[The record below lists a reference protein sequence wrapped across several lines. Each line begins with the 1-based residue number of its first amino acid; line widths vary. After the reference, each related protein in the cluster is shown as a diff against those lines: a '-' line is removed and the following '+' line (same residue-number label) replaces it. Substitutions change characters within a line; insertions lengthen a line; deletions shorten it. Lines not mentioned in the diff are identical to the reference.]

1 MKKYEID
8 SSNIKDV
15 SYDIES
21 KTLVVTF
28 NNDSAY
34 SYEDVEPYS
43 VCQLLFSDSS
53 GKAFNDSIKKH
64 KCTKL

>member
-1 MKKYEID
+1 MKTYEID
-8 SSNIKDV
+8 SSNIKSA

-28 NNDSAY
+28 NGGSAY
-34 SYEDVEPYS
+34 SYESVEPDS

-53 GKAFNDSIKKH
+53 GKAFHDSIKKH
-64 KCTKL
+64 KYTKL